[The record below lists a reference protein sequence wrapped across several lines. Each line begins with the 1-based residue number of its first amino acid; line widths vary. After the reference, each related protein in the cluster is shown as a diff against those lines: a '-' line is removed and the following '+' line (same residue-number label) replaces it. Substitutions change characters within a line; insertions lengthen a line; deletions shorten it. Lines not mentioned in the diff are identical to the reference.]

1 VIAVGLVAALERLRP
16 VVDLVPAAFV
26 AVDADEHVTVWN
38 PAAEQLFGWRS
49 DEVLGAPDPTMGPRC
64 YGGADLLGTPHEVTR
79 QRRDGEQ
86 VDLTVVSQSLHD
98 AQGRPAGRLS
108 VYAGGA
114 ERRRLELQLAVRA
127 KQQVAVVRLGEVA
140 LGATSMA
147 DVSSEAVRTV
157 AATIGLPATVLLRA
171 TSSGR
176 GSLGRLMTAAVTT
189 SGWVGPVPW
198 AVGEP
203 ASAGATTARRALSTR
218 EAVVTDLHDGA
229 HGDDSADGNDGAD
242 DDALRAEGVRALAA
256 VVVGPPS
263 DPWGVLLA
271 ASRDGDRF
279 GRDDVWFLQA
289 VAGIV
294 AAADARRAAEAEVR
308 HRALHDALTGLP
320 NREMLL
326 EQTARVL
333 AEGRRTRSAS
343 ALLLVDLDGFKDV
356 NDSHGHQAGD
366 RVLVQVAD
374 RVRVAIGARGLVA
387 RLGGDEFAVLLGGLA
402 TALDARGVA
411 EDLLAA
417 LDTPCSTPGG
427 SARIGGSVGIA
438 LAPTQGDD
446 PTTLLMRADL
456 AMYRA
461 KRERLGYTLFDARRD
476 HDASGRLAL
485 VTELRAALQDGS
497 VRVEYQPFVALR
509 THTVHGAEAL
519 VRWSSPQLGPQAPAE
534 FVRLAEQAGLIE
546 ELTAYVLRAAAGQAA
561 VWRDAG
567 ADLAV
572 SVNVSPV
579 ALAAPGLDDLVL
591 ECIDRHRLGPD
602 RLRLE
607 VTESSLAND
616 AAVAAVERLARRR
629 VRIAIDDFGTGYS
642 SLSRLKRLPVSTLK
656 VDGSFVRGI
665 ADDPHDAAMLR
676 AIMTL
681 SRDLGLRVVAEGVET
696 PRAARAVTDL
706 GVHLGQGLLYAPAMS
721 VERFDAW
728 AARWALGGWPC
739 CAPDGGKHDAA
750 PGSSPTPRVVV
761 DLRGS
766 APTVSPARPE

>member
-1 VIAVGLVAALERLRP
+1 MIAVGLVAALERLRP

-38 PAAEQLFGWRS
+38 PAAEQLFGWRAA
-49 DEVLGAPDPTMGPRC
+49 DVLGAPDPTLGPRGQAC
-64 YGGADLLGTPHEVTR
+64 TDLLGTPHEVTR
-79 QRRDGEQ
+79 RRSDGEE
-86 VDLTVVSQSLHD
+86 VDLTVVSQALHD
-98 AQGRPAGRLS
+98 AQGLPAGRLS

-127 KQQVAVVRLGEVA
+127 KQQVAVVRLGEAA
-140 LGATSMA
+140 LGAASMA
-147 DVSSEAVRTV
+147 DVSAEAVRTV
-157 AATIGLPATVLLRA
+157 ATTTGLPATVLLRA
-171 TSSGR
+171 TASGR
-176 GSLGRLMTAAVTT
+176 GRVSALLTAAVAAP
-189 SGWVGPVPW
+189 GWAGPVPW
-198 AVGEP
+198 GVGDP
-203 ASAGATTARRALSTR
+203 ALAGAATARQALATR
-218 EAVVTDLHDGA
+218 QAVVTVLDDGPGPGGGRPA
-229 HGDDSADGNDGAD
+229 GDDDP
-242 DDALRAEGVRALAA
+242 LRAQGVRALAA

-271 ASRDGDRF
+271 AAGAPDRF
-279 GRDDVWFLQA
+279 DRDDLWFLQA

-294 AAADARRAAEAEVR
+294 AAADARRTAEAEVR

-333 AEGRRTRSAS
+333 AEGRSTRHTS

-387 RLGGDEFAVLLGGLA
+387 RLGGDEFAVLVGGLE

-417 LDTPCSTPGG
+417 LDTPCATPGG
-427 SARIGGSVGIA
+427 TARIGGSVGIA

-485 VTELRAALQDGS
+485 VTELRAALEDGT
-497 VRVEYQPFVALR
+497 VGVEYQPFVALQ
-509 THTVHGAEAL
+509 THTVQGAEAL
-519 VRWSSPQLGPQAPAE
+519 VRWSSPRRGPQAPAD

-546 ELTAYVLRAAAGQAA
+546 ELTTYVLRTAARQAA

-579 ALAAPGLDDLVL
+579 ALATPGLDALVL
-591 ECIDRHRLGPD
+591 DCIERHGLGPD

-616 AAVAAVERLARRR
+616 AAVAAIERLARRR

-642 SLSRLKRLPVSTLK
+642 SLSRLKRLPVSTVK
-656 VDGSFVRGI
+656 VDRSFVTEL
-665 ADDPHDAAMLR
+665 ADDPRDAAMLR

-681 SRDLGLRVVAEGVET
+681 ARDLGLRVVAEGVET
-696 PRAARAVTDL
+696 VRAARAVTEL
-706 GVHLGQGLLYAPAMS
+706 GVHQGQGLLYAPAMS
-721 VERFDAW
+721 VEAFDAW
-728 AARWALGGWPC
+728 ADRWARGGWPC
-739 CAPDGGKHDAA
+739 CAPDDAAA
-750 PGSSPTPRVVV
+750 PGTGPAPRVV
-761 DLRGS
+761 DLRNA
-766 APTVSPARPE
+766 APDVSPARRE